1 MVILEDV
8 LKSCAD
14 ILKNSV
20 PSPFMEAQI
29 LLGHVLSKDSLYIK
43 THPDMH
49 IDAQYEKQAYSLC
62 KRRAKGEPVAYIT
75 GIKEFMSLEFEVC
88 PAVLIPRPDT
98 EIITEYIIEKYSDS
112 KIAILDLCTGSG
124 AISVSLAKY
133 MKNAYIT
140 ATDISPD
147 AIEVAKRNAKR
158 NQVEGKIDFFIKDA
172 LSDYD
177 FNNKF
182 DVVVSNPPYI
192 ESSCIQSLMR
202 DVSEFEPKLALDGGE
217 DGLIFYKKT
226 VNNIKKILKR
236 GGELVF
242 EIGYNQGKAVS
253 SIMEENFSFVNI
265 AKDLAGL
272 DRMVTGQ
279 LK

>member
-1 MVILEDV
+1 MVILKDV

-43 THPDMH
+43 THPD
-49 IDAQYEKQAYSLC
+49 IPVDSQDEKKAYSLC

-112 KIAILDLCTGSG
+112 SIAVLDLCTGSG

-133 MKNAYIT
+133 MKNARIT

-147 AIEVAKRNAKR
+147 AIRVAKRNAKR
-158 NQVEGKIDFFIKDA
+158 NQVEEKIDFLIKDA
-172 LSDYD
+172 IWDYD
-177 FNNKF
+177 FKNKF

-192 ESSCIQSLMR
+192 ETSCISSLMR

-217 DGLIFYKKT
+217 DGLIFYKKI
-226 VNNIKKILKR
+226 VKNIKKILKC
-236 GGELVF
+236 GGELIF
-242 EIGYNQGKAVS
+242 EIGYNQGNAVS
-253 SIMEENFSFVNI
+253 DIMKNEFSHILVT
-265 AKDLAGL
+265 KDYAGQ

-279 LK
+279 LI